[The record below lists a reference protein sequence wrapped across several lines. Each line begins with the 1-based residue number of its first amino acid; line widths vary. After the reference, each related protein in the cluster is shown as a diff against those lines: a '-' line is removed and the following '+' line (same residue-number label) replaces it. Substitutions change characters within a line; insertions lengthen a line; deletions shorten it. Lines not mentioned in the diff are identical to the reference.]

1 VKRIILF
8 LALVLAMVSSI
19 AAGTLASYTVA
30 IDNLAGGSVV
40 AKEFIFVGEGTDTFQ
55 EGLKIAP
62 SETLQWQFK
71 VKNYEKYVISE
82 TDIYYK
88 LTFNISASPGKKAIE
103 PLTVTVKDGMGTILN
118 QVTGVG
124 TFDLLGSFL
133 LAETGQE
140 RDILVEIAWPGE
152 GKSDKDY
159 AGEKFGTSIIVNAQ
173 ASQVPLGSS
182 PNPETPEPEQG
193 QVSVLYETTPPWQNG
208 QSGEY
213 QYQYKITMTNNSSV
227 PIEDWFMTF
236 LLQSDRLN
244 NAWNAKLISRSPEGV
259 YRFEN
264 PAYNNVTMDNIL
276 PGQSVSF
283 GGLASGMGVDTLR
296 NIGVGG
302 SNTGLITNVNL
313 IHQP

>member
-1 VKRIILF
+1 MKRVILL

-30 IDNLAGGSVV
+30 IDNLAGGNVV
-40 AKEFIFVGEGTDTFQ
+40 AKEFVFVGEGTDTFQ

-62 SETLQWQFK
+62 SETLHWQFK
-71 VKNYEKYVISE
+71 VKNYQRHVVTE
-82 TDIYYK
+82 TDMYYK
-88 LTFNISASPGKKAIE
+88 LTFNIFASPGKKAID
-103 PLTVTVKDGMGTILN
+103 PLTVTVKDRTGTILN

-124 TFDLLGSFL
+124 AFDILGSFPL
-133 LAETGQE
+133 SETGQE
-140 RDILVEIAWPGE
+140 RDILVEIAWPDG

-159 AGEKFGTSIIVNAQ
+159 AGKDFGTSIIVNAQ
-173 ASQVPLGSS
+173 ASQVPLDGN
-182 PNPETPEPEQG
+182 PNPETPEDRI
-193 QVSVLYETTPPWQNG
+193 SVAYETTTPWQNG

-213 QYQYKITMTNNSSV
+213 QYQYKITITNNSSV
-227 PIEDWFMTF
+227 SIEDWYITF
-236 LLQSDRLN
+236 LLQNDRLN
-244 NAWNAKLISRSPEGV
+244 NVWNAKLISRSDEGI

-283 GGLASGMGVDTLR
+283 GGLASGMGAVTPR

-302 SNTGLITNVNL
+302 SNTSLITNVNV

>member
-1 VKRIILF
+1 MKRVILL

-19 AAGTLASYTVA
+19 TAGTLASYTVA
-30 IDNLAGGSVV
+30 IDNLAGGNVV

-62 SETLQWQFK
+62 SEILQWQFK
-71 VKNYEKYVISE
+71 VKNYERHVVTE
-82 TDIYYK
+82 TDMYYK
-88 LTFNISASPGKKAIE
+88 LTFDIFASPGKKAID
-103 PLTVTVKDGMGTILN
+103 PLTVTVKDGTGAILN
-118 QVTGVG
+118 QMTGVG
-124 TFDLLGSFL
+124 TFDLLGTFPLS
-133 LAETGQE
+133 ETGQE
-140 RDILVEIAWPGE
+140 RNVLVEIAWPDG

-159 AGEKFGTSIIVNAQ
+159 AGKEFGTSIIVNAQ
-173 ASQVPLGSS
+173 ASQVPLDSN
-182 PNPETPEPEQG
+182 PNPETPES
-193 QVSVLYETTPPWQNG
+193 QVSVLYETTTPWQNG

-213 QYQYKITMTNNSSV
+213 QYEYKVTITNNSSV
-227 PIEDWFMTF
+227 SIEDWYITF
-236 LLQSDRLN
+236 FLQNDRLN
-244 NAWNAKLISRSPEGV
+244 NAWNAKLISRSDEGI

-283 GGLASGMGVDTLR
+283 GGLASGMGTETLR

-302 SNTGLITNVNL
+302 SNTSLITNVNV